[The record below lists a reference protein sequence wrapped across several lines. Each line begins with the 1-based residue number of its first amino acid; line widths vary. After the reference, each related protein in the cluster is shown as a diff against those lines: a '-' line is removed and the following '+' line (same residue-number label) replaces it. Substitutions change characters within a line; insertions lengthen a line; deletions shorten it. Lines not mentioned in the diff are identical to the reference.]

1 MNDNHGLM
9 RGHIQDAWFY
19 LTQEISIPLL
29 HHQSK
34 YSNLICTMFIICGE
48 ERNKILVKMIFE
60 FRVIEVLISIFVS
73 QKRSKYNEWK
83 IKRTGLNQN

>member
-1 MNDNHGLM
+1 
-9 RGHIQDAWFY
+9 
-19 LTQEISIPLL
+19 
-29 HHQSK
+29 
-34 YSNLICTMFIICGE
+34 MFIICGE

-83 IKRTGLNQN
+83 IKRAGLNQN